1 MNQTTF
7 PVKVGVI
14 AGAILLGGGFVY
26 VRAGGRLPGIPQAE
40 TAPLPQGNTART
52 IFPGSKSA
60 AVAPLI
66 APNATVSRSTKPF
79 ASQPSDPKPIVQPV
93 PRTMIMSGSKSLIL
107 SEPKYSPLFGVPSA
121 AQQPSPLQALPP
133 APSPQP
139 SPLQALKK
147 ATRQKPAPANS
158 RAAPAQQLAPQR

>member
-14 AGAILLGGGFVY
+14 AGAVLLGGGFVY

-40 TAPLPQGNTART
+40 TAPLQGNTART
-52 IFPGSKSA
+52 ILPGSKSA

-66 APNATVSRSTKPF
+66 APNVAASRSTKPV
-79 ASQPSDPKPIVQPV
+79 ASPPSDPKPIVQPV
-93 PRTMIMSGSKSLIL
+93 PRTMILSGSKSLIL
-107 SEPKYSPLFGVPSA
+107 SESKDSPLFGVPAA
-121 AQQPSPLQALPP
+121 AQPPSPLQALPP
-133 APSPQP
+133 APPPQP

-147 ATRQKPAPANS
+147 ATRQKPTPANS